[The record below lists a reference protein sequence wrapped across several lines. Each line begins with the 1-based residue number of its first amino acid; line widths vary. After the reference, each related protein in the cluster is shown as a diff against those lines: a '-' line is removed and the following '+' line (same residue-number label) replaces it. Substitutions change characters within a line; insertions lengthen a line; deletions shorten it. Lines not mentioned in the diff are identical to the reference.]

1 MNMNTN
7 STEQVAL
14 TAGAIE
20 AIRKL
25 AVDATQVA
33 FRKVGD
39 TEYMIDHD
47 GNAEALEPI
56 TYHPNNLHVYSLDAL
71 VQLVKTEAVPNYPD
85 APIYLSVVT
94 ATGVDCYTQPDK
106 ADKMIRRSLYTAEA
120 RDVPGFRNRD
130 WTFEEA
136 MIGLRAQFQPTEDIA
151 YMLDLL
157 SHMSVDQNVQSD
169 DNGVTQTVQVKQGV
183 SFVAN
188 ETVRPI
194 VTLAPYRTFQE
205 VDQPASQFVFRV
217 DNKRNVMLAE
227 ADGGMWK
234 LAARRTVK
242 QYLCDELAA
251 EIAAGRVIVTL

>member
-1 MNMNTN
+1 MSTN
-7 STEQVAL
+7 SNEQVAL

-25 AVDATQVA
+25 AVDAAQVT
-33 FRKVGD
+33 FHKVGN
-39 TEYMIDHD
+39 TEFIINKD
-47 GNAEALEPI
+47 GDAEALEPI
-56 TYHPNNLHVYSLDAL
+56 IYRPSSLRLGSLDAL
-71 VQLVKTEAVPNYPD
+71 VQLVKTEAVPNYT
-85 APIYLSVVT
+85 ASTIYVSASS
-94 ATGVDCYTQPDK
+94 ATGVDCFLQPSPEDS
-106 ADKMIRRSLYTAEA
+106 MHRCVLYTAEA

-136 MIGLRAQFQPTEDIA
+136 MIGLRSQFQPTEDIA

-169 DNGVTQTVQVKQGV
+169 DNGVTQTVQVKQGI

-217 DNKRNVMLAE
+217 DNKRNIMLAE

-242 QYLCDELAA
+242 QYLCDELAE

>member
-1 MNMNTN
+1 MSTN
-7 STEQVAL
+7 NTEQVAL

-20 AIRKL
+20 AIGKL
-25 AVDATQVA
+25 AVAAQSVD

-56 TYHPNNLHVYSLDAL
+56 TSHPGSLRVYSLDAL
-71 VQLVKTEAVPNYPD
+71 IQLVKTEAVPNYTET
-85 APIYLSVVT
+85 PIYISASS
-94 ATGVDCYTQPDK
+94 ATLVDCFTQPNK
-106 ADKMIRRSLYTAEA
+106 ADKMFRCSLYTAEA

-136 MIGLRAQFQPTEDIA
+136 MIGLRSQFQPTEDIS

-157 SHMSVDQNVQSD
+157 SHMSVDQNIQSD

-194 VTLAPYRTFQE
+194 VALAPYRTFQE
-205 VDQPASQFVFRV
+205 VEQPVSQFVFRV

-242 QYLCDELAA
+242 QYLCYALSE
-251 EIAAGRVIVTL
+251 EIINGRVIVTL